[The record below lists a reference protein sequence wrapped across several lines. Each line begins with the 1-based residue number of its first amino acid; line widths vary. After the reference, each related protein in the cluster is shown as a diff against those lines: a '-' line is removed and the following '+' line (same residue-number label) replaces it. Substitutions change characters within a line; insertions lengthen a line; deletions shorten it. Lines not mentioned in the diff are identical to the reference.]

1 MTTMDN
7 FVVGCPE
14 DFPNLVSRPNNEL
27 LGDICRMNFPM
38 RQYVCPYECTNT
50 TYGVEPF
57 CIVPNSYRLPC
68 HVGE

>member
-1 MTTMDN
+1 MDN

-14 DFPNLVSRPNNEL
+14 DYPNLVSRPNDEFH
-27 LGDICRMNFPM
+27 GDICQMDHPM

-50 TYGVEPF
+50 TYGVAPF
-57 CIVPNSYRLPC
+57 CIVPNSYKLPC